1 LEESVAANLTPLGI
15 SVLALLVE
23 RPMHP
28 YEMYRLLLERHEDRR
43 VKIRPGS
50 LYHTVDRLAEIGL
63 VAATGT
69 ERDGGRPE
77 RTTYR
82 ITDDGREALAERIR
96 TLLAIPVNEYPQ
108 FPVALGE
115 AHTLPRRE
123 VIELLSARSRRIEGL
138 LAESAALLQAAVD
151 RQVEEAYLLAPRYLQ
166 EQLTTELNW
175 LTDLIG
181 RLERKELR
189 WPYEDML

>member
-1 LEESVAANLTPLGI
+1 LTPLGI
-15 SVLALLVE
+15 AVLASLVE

-28 YEMYRLLLERHEDRR
+28 YEMYRLLLERHEDRY
-43 VKIRPGS
+43 VKIRLGS
-50 LYHTVDRLAEIGL
+50 LYHTVDRMAEIGL
-63 VAATGT
+63 VEAIGT

-82 ITDDGREALAERIR
+82 ITDDGRAALAERIR
-96 TLLAIPVNEYPQ
+96 AVLATPVNEYPQ

-115 AHTLPRRE
+115 AHNLPRRE
-123 VIELLSARSRRIEGL
+123 VIELLSERTRRIEAE
-138 LAESAALLQAAVD
+138 LAGSTALLRDAAD
-151 RQVEEAYLLAPRYLQ
+151 RQVEEAYLLAARYLQ
-166 EQLTTELNW
+166 QQLTTELNW

-189 WPYEDML
+189 WPHEDML

>member
-1 LEESVAANLTPLGI
+1 MAMATLTPLGI
-15 SVLALLVE
+15 SVLALLAE
-23 RPMHP
+23 RAMHP
-28 YEMYRLLLERHEDRR
+28 YEMYRLLLERREDRR

-50 LYHTVDRLAEIGL
+50 LYHTVDRMSAIGL
-63 VAATGT
+63 VEATGT

-82 ITDDGREALAERIR
+82 ITDAGREALAERIR
-96 TLLAIPVNEYPQ
+96 TLLATPVNEYPQ

-115 AHTLPRRE
+115 AHNLPRHE
-123 VIELLSARSRRIEGL
+123 VIELLRARTRRIEGDL
-138 LAESAALLQAAVD
+138 TESAAVLRSAAD
-151 RQVEEAYLLAPRYLQ
+151 RQVEEAYLLAAGYLR

-189 WPYEDML
+189 WPNEDAS

>member
-1 LEESVAANLTPLGI
+1 MTVTVTPLGI

-28 YEMYRLLLERHEDRR
+28 YEMYRLLLERHEDRW

-50 LYHTVDRLAEIGL
+50 LYHTVDRMAEIGL
-63 VAATGT
+63 VEATGT

-115 AHTLPRRE
+115 AHNLPRRE
-123 VIELLSARSRRIEGL
+123 VIELLSARSRRIEGQ
-138 LAESAALLQAAVD
+138 LAESAALLRAAAD
-151 RQVEEAYLLAPRYLQ
+151 SQVEEAYLLAAHYLH

>member
-1 LEESVAANLTPLGI
+1 VATVTPLGI
-15 SVLALLVE
+15 SVLALLAE

-28 YEMYRLLLERHEDRR
+28 YEMYRLLLERREDRR

-50 LYHTVDRLAEIGL
+50 LYHTVDRMAEIGL
-63 VAATGT
+63 VEATGT

-96 TLLAIPVNEYPQ
+96 ALLATPVNEYPQ

-115 AHTLPRRE
+115 AHNLPRQE
-123 VIELLSARSRRIEGL
+123 VIELLGARTRRIEAD
-138 LAESAALLQAAVD
+138 LAESAAVLRAAAD
-151 RQVEEAYLLAPRYLQ
+151 RQVEEAYLLAAHYLH
-166 EQLTTELNW
+166 EQLTTELSW

-189 WPYEDML
+189 WPNEDVL

>member
-1 LEESVAANLTPLGI
+1 MAAVTPLGI
-15 SVLALLVE
+15 SVLALLAE
-23 RPMHP
+23 RPLHP

-50 LYHTVDRLAEIGL
+50 LYHTVDRMAEIGL
-63 VAATGT
+63 VEATGT
-69 ERDGGRPE
+69 DRDGGRPE

-82 ITDDGREALAERIR
+82 ITDEGREALAERIR
-96 TLLAIPVNEYPQ
+96 TLLAVPVNEYPQ

-115 AHTLPRRE
+115 AHNLPRHE
-123 VIELLSARSRRIEGL
+123 VIELLRARTSRIEVELG
-138 LAESAALLQAAVD
+138 ESAALMRAAAD
-151 RQVEEAYLLAPRYLQ
+151 RQIEEAYLLAARYLH
-166 EQLTTELNW
+166 EQLSTELGW

-189 WPYEDML
+189 WPNEDAQ

>member
-1 LEESVAANLTPLGI
+1 MATVTPLGI
-15 SVLALLVE
+15 SVLALLAE

-50 LYHTVDRLAEIGL
+50 LYHTVDRMAEIGL
-63 VAATGT
+63 VEATGT
-69 ERDGGRPE
+69 ERSGGRPE

-82 ITDDGREALAERIR
+82 ITDAGREALAERIR
-96 TLLAIPVNEYPQ
+96 TVLATPVNEYPQ

-115 AHTLPRRE
+115 AHNLPRHE
-123 VIELLSARSRRIEGL
+123 VIELLRARVRQID
-138 LAESAALLQAAVD
+138 AELTEAAALLRAATD
-151 RQVEEAYLLAPRYLQ
+151 RHVEDAYLLATHYLQ
-166 EQLTTELNW
+166 EQRTTELHW

-189 WPYEDML
+189 WPNEDTL

>member
-1 LEESVAANLTPLGI
+1 MRSNSEESVTANVTPLGI

-50 LYHTVDRLAEIGL
+50 LYHTVDRMAESGL
-63 VAATGT
+63 VEATGT

-82 ITDDGREALAERIR
+82 ITD
-96 TLLAIPVNEYPQ
+96 
-108 FPVALGE
+108 
-115 AHTLPRRE
+115 
-123 VIELLSARSRRIEGL
+123 
-138 LAESAALLQAAVD
+138 AESTALLQAAAD
-151 RQVEEAYLLAPRYLQ
+151 RQVEEAYLLAAHYLQ

>member
-1 LEESVAANLTPLGI
+1 VATVTPLGI
-15 SVLALLVE
+15 AVLALLAE

-50 LYHTVDRLAEIGL
+50 LYHTVDRMAENGL
-63 VAATGT
+63 VEAIGT

-77 RTTYR
+77 RTTYQV
-82 ITDDGREALAERIR
+82 TDTGRQELTDRIR
-96 TLLAIPVNEYPQ
+96 TLLATPVNEYPQ

-115 AHTLPRRE
+115 AHNLPLQE
-123 VIELLSARSRRIEGL
+123 VIELLSTRVRRIEGE
-138 LAESAALLQAAVD
+138 LAGSAALLRSAD
-151 RQVEEAYLLAPRYLQ
+151 ERGVEEAYLLAAHFAQ
-166 EQLTTELNW
+166 ELLTTERDW
-175 LTDLIG
+175 LTGLIG

-189 WPYEDML
+189 WPSEDAL

>member
-1 LEESVAANLTPLGI
+1 
-15 SVLALLVE
+15 
-23 RPMHP
+23 M
-28 YEMYRLLLERHEDRR
+28 
-43 VKIRPGS
+43 
-50 LYHTVDRLAEIGL
+50 AEIGL

-123 VIELLSARSRRIEGL
+123 VIELLSARTRRIEGL
-138 LAESAALLQAAVD
+138 LAESTALLQAAVD
-151 RQVEEAYLLAPRYLQ
+151 RPVEEAYLLAPRYLQ
-166 EQLTTELNW
+166 EQLSTELNW

-189 WPYEDML
+189 WPNEDML

>member
-1 LEESVAANLTPLGI
+1 MATVTPLGI
-15 SVLALLVE
+15 AVLSLLVE

-43 VKIRPGS
+43 VKVRPGS
-50 LYHTVDRLAEIGL
+50 LYHTVDRLAGIDL
-63 VAATGT
+63 VEAVGT

-82 ITDDGREALAERIR
+82 ITDEGRDALADRIR
-96 TLLAIPVNEYPQ
+96 TLLAVLVNEYPQ

-115 AHTLPRRE
+115 AHNLPRSE
-123 VIELLSARSRRIEGL
+123 VIELLGTRVRRIEGE
-138 LAESAALLQAAVD
+138 LAESAALLRGAAD
-151 RQVEEAYLLAPRYLQ
+151 RHVEEAYLLGPHYLQ
-166 EQLTTELNW
+166 EQLTTELRW

-189 WPYEDML
+189 WPNEDAL

>member
-1 LEESVAANLTPLGI
+1 MTTVTPLGI
-15 SVLALLVE
+15 SVLALLAE

-43 VKIRPGS
+43 VKVRPGS
-50 LYHTVDRLAEIGL
+50 LYHTVDRMAEIGL
-63 VAATGT
+63 VEATGT

-82 ITDDGREALAERIR
+82 ITDAGREALEERIR
-96 TLLAIPVNEYPQ
+96 TLLATPVNEYPQ

-115 AHTLPRRE
+115 AHNLPRHE
-123 VIELLSARSRRIEGL
+123 VVELLRARTGRIEGDL
-138 LAESAALLQAAVD
+138 IESAALLRAAAD
-151 RQVEEAYLLAPRYLQ
+151 RHVEEAYLLAPHFLR
-166 EQLTTELNW
+166 EQLATELTW

-189 WPYEDML
+189 WPNEDAL

>member
-1 LEESVAANLTPLGI
+1 MTSVTPLGI
-15 SVLALLVE
+15 SVLALLAE

-28 YEMYRLLLERHEDRR
+28 YEMYRLLLERREDRR
-43 VKIRPGS
+43 VKVRPGS
-50 LYHTVDRLAEIGL
+50 LYHTVDRMAENGFVEAI
-63 VAATGT
+63 GT

-82 ITDDGREALAERIR
+82 ITDFGREALEERIR
-96 TLLAIPVNEYPQ
+96 TLLATPVNEYPQ

-115 AHTLPRRE
+115 AHNLPRQE
-123 VIELLSARSRRIEGL
+123 VIELLTARTRRIEDEL
-138 LAESAALLQAAVD
+138 TESAAVLREAEE
-151 RQVEEAYLLAPRYLQ
+151 RHVEEVYLLAARYLP
-166 EQLTTELNW
+166 ELLKTELAW

-189 WPYEDML
+189 WPNEDSR

>member
-1 LEESVAANLTPLGI
+1 MTTVTPLGI

-43 VKIRPGS
+43 VKVRPGS
-50 LYHTVDRLAEIGL
+50 LYHTVDRMAEIGL

-77 RTTYR
+77 RTTYQ
-82 ITDDGREALAERIR
+82 ITDAGRDALEERIR
-96 TLLAIPVNEYPQ
+96 TLLATPVNEYPQ

-115 AHTLPRRE
+115 AHNLPRHE
-123 VIELLSARSRRIEGL
+123 VIELLRERTRRIERDLTEGT
-138 LAESAALLQAAVD
+138 ALLRAAAD
-151 RQVEEAYLLAPRYLQ
+151 RRVEDAYLLAVHYLQ
-166 EQLTTELNW
+166 EQLATELSW
-175 LTDLIG
+175 LTDLVG

-189 WPYEDML
+189 WPSEDVL

>member
-1 LEESVAANLTPLGI
+1 VAAPLTPLGI
-15 SVLALLVE
+15 AVLASLVE

-28 YEMYRLLLERHEDRR
+28 YEMYRLLLERHEDRY
-43 VKIRPGS
+43 VKIRLGS
-50 LYHTVDRLAEIGL
+50 LYHTVDRMAEIGL
-63 VAATGT
+63 VEAIGT

-82 ITDDGREALAERIR
+82 ITDDGRAALAERIR
-96 TLLAIPVNEYPQ
+96 TVLATPVNEYPQ

-115 AHTLPRRE
+115 AHNLPRRE
-123 VIELLSARSRRIEGL
+123 VIELLSERTRRIEAD
-138 LAESAALLQAAVD
+138 LAGSTALLRDAAD
-151 RQVEEAYLLAPRYLQ
+151 RQVEEAYLLAARYLQ

-189 WPYEDML
+189 WPHEDML

>member
-1 LEESVAANLTPLGI
+1 VAAPLTPLGI
-15 SVLALLVE
+15 AVLASLVE

-28 YEMYRLLLERHEDRR
+28 YEMYRLLLERHEDRY
-43 VKIRPGS
+43 VKIRLGS
-50 LYHTVDRLAEIGL
+50 LYHTVDRMAEIGL
-63 VAATGT
+63 VEAIGT

-82 ITDDGREALAERIR
+82 ITDDGRAALAGRIR
-96 TLLAIPVNEYPQ
+96 AVLATPVNEYPQ

-115 AHTLPRRE
+115 AHNLPRRE
-123 VIELLSARSRRIEGL
+123 VIELLSERTRRIEAD
-138 LAESAALLQAAVD
+138 LAGSTALLRDAAD
-151 RQVEEAYLLAPRYLQ
+151 RQVEEAYLLAARYLQ

-189 WPYEDML
+189 WPHEDML

>member
-1 LEESVAANLTPLGI
+1 MTTVTPLGI
-15 SVLALLVE
+15 SVLALLAE

-50 LYHTVDRLAEIGL
+50 LYHTVDRMAEIGL
-63 VAATGT
+63 VEAIGT
-69 ERDGGRPE
+69 EREGGRPE

-82 ITDDGREALAERIR
+82 ITDAGREALEERIR
-96 TLLAIPVNEYPQ
+96 TLLATPLNEYPQ

-115 AHTLPRRE
+115 AHNLPRHE
-123 VIELLSARSRRIEGL
+123 VIDLLRARTRRIE
-138 LAESAALLQAAVD
+138 AELTEGAALLRAAAE
-151 RQVEEAYLLAPRYLQ
+151 RRVEEAYLLAAHYLR
-166 EQLTTELNW
+166 ELLTTELNW

-189 WPYEDML
+189 WPSEDTL

>member
-1 LEESVAANLTPLGI
+1 MATVTPLGI
-15 SVLALLVE
+15 SVLALLAE

-50 LYHTVDRLAEIGL
+50 LYHTVDRMAETGL
-63 VAATGT
+63 VEAAGT

-96 TLLAIPVNEYPQ
+96 TLLATPVYEYPQ

-115 AHTLPRRE
+115 AHNLPRHE
-123 VIELLSARSRRIEGL
+123 VIELLRTRTHRIEGEL
-138 LAESAALLQAAVD
+138 VASSALLRAAAE
-151 RQVEEAYLLAPRYLQ
+151 RNVEEAYLLAAHYVH
-166 EQLTTELNW
+166 EQLTSELTW

-189 WPYEDML
+189 WPIEDAL

>member
-1 LEESVAANLTPLGI
+1 VAAPLTPLGI
-15 SVLALLVE
+15 AVLASLVE

-28 YEMYRLLLERHEDRR
+28 YEMYRLLLERHEDRY
-43 VKIRPGS
+43 VKVRLGS
-50 LYHTVDRLAEIGL
+50 LYHTVDRMAEIGL
-63 VAATGT
+63 VEAIGT

-82 ITDDGREALAERIR
+82 ITDDGRAALAERIR
-96 TLLAIPVNEYPQ
+96 TVLATPVNEYPQ

-115 AHTLPRRE
+115 AHNLPRRE
-123 VIELLSARSRRIEGL
+123 VIELLSERTRRIEAD
-138 LAESAALLQAAVD
+138 LAGSTARLRDAAD
-151 RQVEEAYLLAPRYLQ
+151 RQVEEAYLLAARYLQ

-189 WPYEDML
+189 WPHEDML

>member
-1 LEESVAANLTPLGI
+1 MATVTPLGI
-15 SVLALLVE
+15 SVLALLAE

-28 YEMYRLLLERHEDRR
+28 YEMFRLLLERHEDRR

-50 LYHTVDRLAEIGL
+50 LYHTVDRMAEIGL
-63 VAATGT
+63 VEATGT

-96 TLLAIPVNEYPQ
+96 GLLATPVNEYPQ

-115 AHTLPRRE
+115 AHNLPRNE
-123 VIELLSARSRRIEGL
+123 VIELLRARTERIETDLAGNAEL
-138 LAESAALLQAAVD
+138 LSGAAD
-151 RQVEEAYLLAPRYLQ
+151 RQVEEAYLLAAHFVRD
-166 EQLTTELNW
+166 QLTAELSW

-189 WPYEDML
+189 WPSEDAL

>member
-1 LEESVAANLTPLGI
+1 MATVTPLGI
-15 SVLALLVE
+15 SVLALLAE
-23 RPMHP
+23 RPTHP

-43 VKIRPGS
+43 VKVRPGS
-50 LYHTVDRLAEIGL
+50 LYHTVDRMAEVGL

-82 ITDDGREALAERIR
+82 ITDAGRDALAERIR
-96 TLLAIPVNEYPQ
+96 ALLATPLNEYPH

-115 AHTLPRRE
+115 AHNLPRQE
-123 VIELLSARSRRIEGL
+123 VVELLTARTRLLEDE
-138 LAESAALLQAAVD
+138 LAENAELLRAAGD
-151 RQVEEAYLLAPRYLQ
+151 RHVEEAYLLAAHYLQ
-166 EQLTTELNW
+166 EQRTSELRW
-175 LTDLIG
+175 LTDLVG

-189 WPYEDML
+189 WPIEDVL

>member
-1 LEESVAANLTPLGI
+1 MTTVTPLGI
-15 SVLALLVE
+15 AVLALLAE

-43 VKIRPGS
+43 VKVRPGS
-50 LYHTVDRLAEIGL
+50 LYHTVARMAELDL
-63 VAATGT
+63 VEAVGT

-82 ITDDGREALAERIR
+82 ITDAGRDALAERIR
-96 TLLAIPVNEYPQ
+96 TLLATPVNEYPQ

-115 AHTLPRRE
+115 VHNLPRHE
-123 VIELLSARSRRIEGL
+123 VVELLTVRIRRIEAE
-138 LAESAALLQAAVD
+138 LAESAMLLRAAAE
-151 RQVEEAYLLAPRYLQ
+151 RQVEDAYLLAAHYQREL
-166 EQLTTELNW
+166 LTTELEW
-175 LTDLIG
+175 LTELIA

-189 WPYEDML
+189 WPSEDPL

>member
-1 LEESVAANLTPLGI
+1 VAAPLTPLGI
-15 SVLALLVE
+15 AVLASLVE

-43 VKIRPGS
+43 VKIRLGS
-50 LYHTVDRLAEIGL
+50 LYHTVDRMAEIGL
-63 VAATGT
+63 VEAIGT

-82 ITDDGREALAERIR
+82 ITDDGRVALAERIR
-96 TLLAIPVNEYPQ
+96 AMLATPVNEYPQ

-115 AHTLPRRE
+115 AHNLPRRE
-123 VIELLSARSRRIEGL
+123 VIELLSERTRRIEAEL
-138 LAESAALLQAAVD
+138 TESAAILQAAAD
-151 RQVEEAYLLAPRYLQ
+151 RQVEEAYLLAARYLQ

-189 WPYEDML
+189 WPHEDML

>member
-1 LEESVAANLTPLGI
+1 VTATVTPLGI
-15 SVLALLVE
+15 SVLALLAE

-43 VKIRPGS
+43 VKVRPGS
-50 LYHTVDRLAEIGL
+50 LYHTVDRMAGIGL
-63 VAATGT
+63 VEATGT

-82 ITDDGREALAERIR
+82 ITDGGRAALAERIR
-96 TLLAIPVNEYPQ
+96 TLLATPVNEYPQ

-115 AHTLPRRE
+115 AHNLPRHE
-123 VIELLSARSRRIEGL
+123 VIELLRARTRRIEGEL
-138 LAESAALLQAAVD
+138 TEGTALLRGAAD
-151 RQVEEAYLLAPRYLQ
+151 RQVDEAYLLAAHYVQ
-166 EQLTTELNW
+166 DQLTTELRW

-189 WPYEDML
+189 WPHEDGK

>member
-1 LEESVAANLTPLGI
+1 VATVTPLGI
-15 SVLALLVE
+15 AVLALLAE

-50 LYHTVDRLAEIGL
+50 LYHTVDRMAGIGL
-63 VAATGT
+63 VEAVGT

-82 ITDDGREALAERIR
+82 ITDAGQDALADRIR
-96 TLLAIPVNEYPQ
+96 TLLAVPVNEYLQ

-115 AHTLPRRE
+115 AHNLPRAE
-123 VIELLSARSRRIEGL
+123 VIELLSTRVRRIEGE
-138 LAESAALLQAAVD
+138 LAESAALLRAATD
-151 RQVEEAYLLAPRYLQ
+151 RDVEEAYLLAPHYLQ
-166 EQLTTELNW
+166 EQLTTELRW

-189 WPYEDML
+189 WPNEDAL

>member
-1 LEESVAANLTPLGI
+1 MTTVTTLGI

-43 VKIRPGS
+43 VKVRPGS
-50 LYHTVDRLAEIGL
+50 LYHTVDRMAEIGL
-63 VAATGT
+63 VEATGT
-69 ERDGGRPE
+69 DRDGGRPE

-82 ITDDGREALAERIR
+82 ITDAGHQALTDRIR
-96 TLLAIPVNEYPQ
+96 ALLATPVNEYPQ

-115 AHTLPRRE
+115 AHNLPRGE
-123 VIELLSARSRRIEGL
+123 AVELLTARVRRIEGELTESTSL
-138 LAESAALLQAAVD
+138 LRTAAD
-151 RQVEEAYLLAPRYLQ
+151 RGVEEAYLLDAHFLQ
-166 EQLTTELNW
+166 AQLTTELTW

-189 WPYEDML
+189 WPNEDAS